1 MAANPKKGAPA
12 TDEAPATIPQTTPA
26 GIGYGH
32 PEYQFVQAI
41 MEMQK
46 SLGQINASIQ
56 ALEKSVEGTKSK
68 VDDLVNWKNRIL
80 GGTITVGVLF
90 SVLVFLITK
99 DYLSFKPQP
108 QAPTSIQ
115 APISQT
121 TPPAPPSPPDS
132 KK

>member
-1 MAANPKKGAPA
+1 MASNPKKGAPA
-12 TDEAPATIPQTTPA
+12 VDEAPATVPQTTPI

-32 PEYQFVQAI
+32 PEYQFVQSI

-56 ALEKSVEGTKSK
+56 ALEKSVESTKAK

-80 GGTITVGVLF
+80 GGTIAIGALL
-90 SVLVFLITK
+90 SGLIFLITK
-99 DYLSFKPQP
+99 DYVTFKMQP
-108 QAPTSIQ
+108 Q
-115 APISQT
+115 APISQPA
-121 TPPAPPSPPDS
+121 PPAPMAPPSS